1 MLRTTRRINRLPSTH
16 RVDLHPENELLLLR
30 ALRML
35 DPINELQPAVGYFS
49 GGIWLVRRR
58 HDSKRA
64 VAKVMKPVAF
74 LLWTHTHWL

>member
-1 MLRTTRRINRLPSTH
+1 
-16 RVDLHPENELLLLR
+16 
-30 ALRML
+30 L